1 MTIIETE
8 PMQTR
13 AIQEKCVKDY
23 LSLIIL
29 LKLRNEASSGYDLM
43 NYVHK
48 QFGVLLSPGTIYPVL
63 YQLERQ
69 GLVTSM
75 EQDRRRVYSLTMAGR
90 RHGEY
95 AIRESK
101 RFVLYLSF
109 LMGN

>member
-8 PMQTR
+8 PMETR
-13 AIQEKCVKDY
+13 AVQEKCVKDY

-29 LKLRNEASSGYDLM
+29 LKLRGGDLSGYSLM

-63 YQLERQ
+63 YQLERD
-69 GLVTSM
+69 GLVTSK
-75 EQDRRRVYSLTMAGR
+75 EQDRRRVYSVTIGGR
-90 RHGEY
+90 RQSEY
-95 AIRESK
+95 ALSESK

-109 LMGN
+109 LMDN